1 MNVKKCNFAP
11 QKSQH
16 IMTIT
21 VPSGLPAIET
31 LAVEG
36 LTNLSG
42 GQPLPKALKILVV
55 NLMPKK
61 AETEADILR
70 MLCASPVDLDITFAL
85 PSGHVSK
92 NTPQEH
98 IQKFYHMLDEAEK
111 KDWDGMIVTGAPLD
125 FVEYEDVDYWEQI
138 CTLIDW
144 SRSHV
149 RSTLWVCWGAFATL
163 YYRYGI
169 NKRTLESKLSGVF
182 SHMTVDTKHPL
193 MQNMSGDINVP
204 HSRHV
209 AVSTKEI
216 LEKPN
221 LKILA
226 YSSEAGV
233 YLLAE
238 RNSRDIMMF
247 GHPEYNALTLHSEY
261 VRDLGKGM
269 NPHVPDHYYPDN
281 NPALIPENRWQNH
294 ATTLYHNWIS
304 YLVAP
309 QQE

>member
-11 QKSQH
+11 QKPH
-16 IMTIT
+16 YIMTIT
-21 VPSGLPAIET
+21 VPPCLPAIEV
-31 LAVEG
+31 LAAEG
-36 LTNLSG
+36 LTNLSDK
-42 GQPLPKALKILVV
+42 QSESEALKILVV

-70 MLCASPVDLDITFAL
+70 MLCASPLDLDITFAL

-98 IQKFYHMLDEAEK
+98 IQKFYHPLHEVEK
-111 KDWDGMIVTGAPLD
+111 SSWDGMIVTGAPLD
-125 FVEYEDVDYWEQI
+125 FVEYEDVDYWQQI

-144 SRSHV
+144 SHSHV
-149 RSTLWVCWGAFATL
+149 RSTLWVCWGAFAAL
-163 YYRYGI
+163 YHRYGI
-169 NKRTLESKLSGVF
+169 NKHALASKLSGVF
-182 SHMTVDTKHPL
+182 SHMTVHTEHPL

-216 LEKPN
+216 LERPN

-226 YSSEAGV
+226 YSAEAGV

-247 GHPEYNALTLHSEY
+247 GHPEYNAFTLHSEY
-261 VRDLGKGM
+261 VRDLGKGI
-269 NPHVPDHYYPDN
+269 NPHIPDHYYPDN
-281 NPALIPENRWQNH
+281 NPELTPHNQWRNH
-294 ATTLYHNWIS
+294 AATLYRNWIS
-304 YLVAP
+304 RLVAP
-309 QQE
+309 Q